1 MAKTNRADNSQRC
14 SHTSD
19 IVNAMIT
26 LNISHLIS
34 IFSFDRWRRLD
45 RYYYHHLKKEKTE
58 SQMGP
63 LCQAGAELGL
73 EPGPPPSAPAL
84 TLRKRLENTWN
95 QGSLCL
101 VDLSD
106 SPTISTPTPVQIRL
120 MAQLNVLPSG
130 EEAIGTTSQE
140 GIWRRH
146 EFNSTGIV
154 YAWPR
159 KEGHPS
165 PRLMRA
171 ESTRDQQKHEDRE
184 FNRQSNYPLSLQTP
198 EL

>member
-19 IVNAMIT
+19 FVNAMIT

-101 VDLSD
+101 VGPQRQPNHQHSHPCPDQTDGSAECLTVWRGGNRHHFPRGNLKKAWIQQYRYCLCMTKKGRTSITQINEGREHER
-106 SPTISTPTPVQIRL
+106 PTKTWRQRVQ
-120 MAQLNVLPSG
+120 Q
-130 EEAIGTTSQE
+130 AI
-140 GIWRRH
+140 
-146 EFNSTGIV
+146 
-154 YAWPR
+154 
-159 KEGHPS
+159 
-165 PRLMRA
+165 
-171 ESTRDQQKHEDRE
+171 
-184 FNRQSNYPLSLQTP
+184 
-198 EL
+198 